1 MPPLFW
7 SKIRIKHGQKRTF
20 AYCFGKPFLL
30 FRETSW
36 ESLTAYPALTPAS
49 LLHYIAG
56 MAKKNKTTTAA
67 QNSGNK
73 EYEKHVCGE
82 CKRCTPV
89 KKFSTLTVKDRRP
102 TLGRCPES
110 TCSVLLS
117 QRACKNIEL

>member
-1 MPPLFW
+1 MN
-7 SKIRIKHGQKRTF
+7 
-20 AYCFGKPFLL
+20 
-30 FRETSW
+30 
-36 ESLTAYPALTPAS
+36 
-49 LLHYIAG
+49 YIAE
-56 MAKKNKTTTAA
+56 MAKNYRTTTTAA

-89 KKFSTLTVKDRRP
+89 TTFNTLTVKDRKP

-117 QRACKNIEL
+117 QRACPKIEL